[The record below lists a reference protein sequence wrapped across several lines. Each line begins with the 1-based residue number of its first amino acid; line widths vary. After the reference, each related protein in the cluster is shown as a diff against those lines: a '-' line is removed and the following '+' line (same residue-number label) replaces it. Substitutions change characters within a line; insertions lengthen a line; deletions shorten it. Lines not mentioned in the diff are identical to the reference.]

1 MSHKA
6 ETHKPGT
13 VSRVIKGPEVKE
25 EQVEVR
31 IEGTDPL
38 YGKIRIVNF
47 LCDEMGKK
55 HPLKEGD
62 GVDVVISSDDT
73 EPKKR

>member
-13 VSRVIKGPEVKE
+13 VSRVFKVPEVKE
-25 EQVEVR
+25 EQAEIR
-31 IEGTDPL
+31 LEGIDPSH
-38 YGKIRIVNF
+38 GKIRIVNF

-55 HPLKEGD
+55 HNLKEGD
-62 GVDVVISSDDT
+62 GVDVVITSEDT

>member
-13 VSRVIKGPEVKE
+13 VSRVFKLPEVKE
-25 EQVEVR
+25 EQAEVR

-47 LCDEMGKK
+47 LADEIGNK
-55 HPLKEGD
+55 HRLKEGD
-62 GVDVVISSDDT
+62 GVDVVIRSDET
-73 EPKKR
+73 EPKKP